1 MKYEDR
7 FLAQL
12 YILIPIN
19 LSKLKH
25 EDAFHVY
32 DAYRTDLQTH
42 EEFTLEV
49 KRLKARWELYPTDQI
64 NPSNPCETLEL
75 VYQNVYPNIY
85 CILKILLTMSPSTA
99 TTERSFSLF
108 ETCKDIY
115 LLSTKGQEILSA
127 LVLLLAYTQIHSAS
141 IGCSCRQV

>member
-19 LSKLKH
+19 LSKLKQ
-25 EDAFHVY
+25 EDQFHIY

-64 NPSNPCETLEL
+64 NPSNLCETLEL
-75 VYQNVYPNIY
+75 VNKNVYPNIY
-85 CILKILLTMSPSTA
+85 CILKILLTMSPSTT
-99 TTERSFSLF
+99 TTERSFILF
-108 ETCKDIY
+108 ETCKNISTLHKGTGNTISLGIATGIY
-115 LLSTKGQEILSA
+115 TFSFYWMQL
-127 LVLLLAYTQIHSAS
+127 
-141 IGCSCRQV
+141 